1 MYLSLQDL
9 RENYCRSSPRH
20 CLRLAWPRFCR
31 ATAKGAASLTR
42 QGKWHSSLACHC
54 SWRGKARLPRHPS
67 RHGKAWTFPVDQSRA
82 SSTYVQHKQN
92 KMREYNR
99 LDISLTHAQVF
110 KLLHKTWFV
119 WHDTLLHNTWSKLI
133 SWPHKFDQVHKLV
146 RRSSITSATS
156 T

>member
-1 MYLSLQDL
+1 MYSSVCHPPSHPTITQVFIIITYMSNLDVGMASITIHPTIIHVLVFARL
-9 RENYCRSSPRH
+9 TRNYHRTSPRH

-31 ATAKGAASLTR
+31 ATAKGAASLTC

-92 KMREYNR
+92 KMREYSR
-99 LDISLTHAQVF
+99 LDISSTHAQVF
-110 KLLHKTWFV
+110 KLLHKT
-119 WHDTLLHNTWSKLI
+119 
-133 SWPHKFDQVHKLV
+133 
-146 RRSSITSATS
+146 
-156 T
+156 